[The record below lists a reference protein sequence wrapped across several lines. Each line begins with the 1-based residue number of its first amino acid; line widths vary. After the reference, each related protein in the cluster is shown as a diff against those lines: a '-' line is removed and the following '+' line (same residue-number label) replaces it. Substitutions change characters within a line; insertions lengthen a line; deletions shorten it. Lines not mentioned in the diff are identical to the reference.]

1 MNVVIIPAR
10 YASTRF
16 PGKPLARIA
25 GHAMIW
31 HVYHRCQRA
40 RRVDAVW
47 VATDD
52 ERIYREVSSWG
63 GKVIMTRPDHPSGTD
78 RVAEAA
84 SDLDAEIIVNVQ
96 GDEPLMEPDVID
108 ALVEPLSRGKDV
120 GIATPITQ
128 ISSREE
134 LFDPSVAKVVRDK
147 EGFALYFSRAAIP
160 FARGNPV
167 FLPGSMEMS
176 KDEEQE
182 IISRLPLFRHIGVY
196 AYRRETLFEFC
207 RLNPSPLEQTEK
219 LEQLRALENS
229 MPILT
234 VEVSYKGVGVDTKRD
249 LKRVEEILRARQ
261 S

>member
-10 YASTRF
+10 YASTRL

-25 GHAMIW
+25 GHTMIW

-52 ERIYREVSSWG
+52 ERIYREVASWG
-63 GKVIMTRPDHPSGTD
+63 GKVVMTHPDHPSGTD

-84 SDLDAEIIVNVQ
+84 SNMDAEIIVNVQ

-108 ALVEPLSRGKDV
+108 ALVEPLSRRDDV
-120 GIATPITQ
+120 GMATPVTR

-160 FARGNPV
+160 FARDDAIFV
-167 FLPGSMEMS
+167 SGSTKMS
-176 KDEEQE
+176 KGEEKKAL
-182 IISRLPLFRHIGVY
+182 SHLPLFRHIGVY
-196 AYRRETLFEFC
+196 AYRREILFKFC
-207 RLNPSPLEQTEK
+207 RLSPSSLEQAEK
-219 LEQLRALENS
+219 LEQLRALENG

-234 VEVSYKGVGVDTKRD
+234 VEVSYKGVGVDTAKD